1 MTLPKEMR
9 LEFQD
14 MLLEKVQCMEEKL
27 FGTADKGGVGELS
40 QLTSNQ
46 SHIL

>member
-14 MLLEKVQCMEEKL
+14 MLLEKVQSMEEKL
-27 FGTADKGGVGELS
+27 FGTADGGGGGSS
-40 QLTSNQ
+40 QLTSSQ
-46 SHIL
+46 SYIL